1 MFFKGNHGTYLKKH
15 LMRSHDFKEDY
26 FTDISLSKCKETTSR
41 KHRKEIQQQIDEVNF
56 IKLRITKKDLENSC
70 VELVTV
76 NGRPFSILNDSG
88 FQKIINPIKCAI
100 EYKYKQKV
108 SISPES
114 IQKKVFEEADKIK
127 KEISEDIKNIMI
139 SMKVDAVTRLDR
151 SFLGI
156 NIQSIKDTKII
167 LRTLALKELKEKHTG
182 NTFLY
187 LIFIYFNILFT
198 YSNIL

>member
-1 MFFKGNHGTYLKKH
+1 
-15 LMRSHDFKEDY
+15 MRFHDFKEDY
-26 FTDISLSKCKETTSR
+26 FTDISLSKCKETTSG
-41 KHRKEIQQQIDEVNF
+41 KHRKEMQQKIDEVNF
-56 IKLRITKKDLENSC
+56 IKLKITKKDLENSC

-100 EYKYKQKV
+100 EDKYKQKV
-108 SISPES
+108 CISSES
-114 IQKKVFEEADKIK
+114 IQKKVIEEADKIK

-156 NIQSIKDTKII
+156 NIQYIKDTKII

-187 LIFIYFNILFT
+187 LIFIIFIIFIIYNILIF
-198 YSNIL
+198 YN